1 MVTGLDLSK
10 LFEDKIDNSYS
21 DYVSD
26 AKMQRAFDN
35 AFLRIIENKYRGMDT
50 QKEFDELSELMVI
63 DKRLLINNDRFRTVA
78 VPIASVTTGAST
90 VVFTFA
96 AEHNLVEDDTFT
108 VSDVTGTLTGVNQL
122 HTVTAISITSDT
134 VITLATASTGTA
146 TANTGS
152 ATTQHS
158 STDSMLPD
166 YLHVLAI
173 KSYMYDSSI
182 GGSSPYKIYAGTPG
196 VVEFFRPTSI
206 RTGEFV
212 HSTDLSGSNPQS
224 FVILKSISEF
234 KYEIY
239 DAGDV
244 TMNTPITI
252 PANSVPADPGSF
264 VVRRVSA
271 NWAKYLQSDRRIS
284 QSGKPTINE
293 PRFNQHKNFILMHP
307 QGATCPAV
315 DIDYIRKPKVV
326 VDVTDSILN
335 LNLFYSETLL
345 NRLTDEAVKMFYQE
359 VRDPNQYQIADREMI
374 DNP

>member
-1 MVTGLDLSK
+1 MVTGLDLK
-10 LFEDKIDNSYS
+10 RLFEDKIDNSYS

-26 AKMQRAFDN
+26 PKMQRAFDN

-78 VPIASVTTGAST
+78 VPIASVTTGLLT
-90 VVFTFA
+90 TTFTFA
-96 AEHNLVEDDTFT
+96 AEHNLVEGDTFT
-108 VSDVTGTLTGVNQL
+108 VSDVLGILTGVNVT
-122 HTVTAISITSDT
+122 HTVTAVSIASDT
-134 VITLATASTGTA
+134 VIELATASTGTA

-152 ATTQHS
+152 ATTQHL

-173 KSYMYDSSI
+173 KSYMYDTSKD
-182 GGSSPYKIYAGTPG
+182 GYSPYKVQAGTPG
-196 VVEFFRPTSI
+196 VVEFFRPNKI
-206 RTGEFV
+206 RSGDYV
-212 HSTDLSGSNPQS
+212 HSADLSGTNFQQ
-224 FVILKSISEF
+224 FIILKRINEF

-239 DAGDV
+239 NASDR
-244 TMNTPITI
+244 TMNTPIT
-252 PANSVPADPGSF
+252 VPVAPTNP
-264 VVRRVSA
+264 SA
-271 NWAKYLQSDRRIS
+271 YVLRPVEENWAKYLQSDRRIS
-284 QSGKPTINE
+284 QSGKPTVDE

-307 QGATCPAV
+307 QNASCPAV
-315 DIDYIRKPKVV
+315 DVDYIRKPEVV
-326 VDVTDSILN
+326 IDVTDDVRD

-359 VRDPNQYQIADREMI
+359 VRDPNQYQVADREML

>member
-1 MVTGLDLSK
+1 MVTGLDLK
-10 LFEDKIDNSYS
+10 RLFEDKIDNSYS

-26 AKMQRAFDN
+26 PKMQRAFDN

-78 VPIASVTTGAST
+78 VPIASVTIGTPT
-90 VVFTFA
+90 TFTFA
-96 AEHNLVEDDTFT
+96 AEHNLVEGDTFT
-108 VSDVTGTLTGVNQL
+108 VSDVLGTPTGVNVT
-122 HTVTAISITSDT
+122 HTVTAVSITSDT
-134 VITLATASTGTA
+134 IITLATASTGTA

-152 ATTQHS
+152 ATTQHL

-173 KSYMYDSSI
+173 KSYMYDTSKD
-182 GGSSPYKIYAGTPG
+182 GYSPYKVQAGTPG
-196 VVEFFRPTSI
+196 VVEFFRPNKI
-206 RTGEFV
+206 RSGDYV
-212 HSTDLSGSNPQS
+212 HSVDLSLTNPQQ
-224 FVILKSISEF
+224 FIILKQINEF

-239 DAGDV
+239 NASDR
-244 TMNTPITI
+244 TMNTPIPI
-252 PANSVPADPGSF
+252 SVAPTNLSDF
-264 VVRRVSA
+264 VLRPVEE

-284 QSGKPTINE
+284 QSGKPTVDE

-307 QGATCPAV
+307 QNASCPAV
-315 DIDYIRKPKVV
+315 DVDYIRKPEVV
-326 VDVTDSILN
+326 IDVTDDVRD

-374 DNP
+374 DNQ

>member
-78 VPIASVTTGAST
+78 VPIASVTTGLLT
-90 VVFTFA
+90 TTFTFA

-108 VSDVTGTLTGVNQL
+108 VSDVSGTLTGVNTT
-122 HTVTAISITSDT
+122 HTVTAVSIISDT
-134 VITLATASTGTA
+134 IITLATASTGTA

-152 ATTQHS
+152 ATTQHL

-173 KSYMYDSSI
+173 KSYMYDTSKD
-182 GGSSPYKIYAGTPG
+182 GYSPYKVQAGTPG
-196 VVEFFRPTSI
+196 VVEFFRPNKI
-206 RTGEFV
+206 RSGDYV
-212 HSTDLSGSNPQS
+212 HSADLSGTNPQQ
-224 FVILKSISEF
+224 FIILKQINEF

-239 DAGDV
+239 NASDR
-244 TMNTPITI
+244 TMNTPITV
-252 PANSVPADPGSF
+252 SVAPTNLSDF
-264 VVRRVSA
+264 VLRPVEE

-284 QSGKPTINE
+284 QSGKPTVNE

-307 QGATCPAV
+307 QNASCPSV
-315 DIDYIRKPKVV
+315 DVDYIRKPEVV
-326 VDVTDSILN
+326 IDVTDDVRD

>member
-78 VPIASVTTGAST
+78 VPIASVTTGLLT
-90 VVFTFA
+90 TTFTFA

-108 VSDVTGTLTGVNQL
+108 VSDVSGTPTGVNQL
-122 HTVTAISITSDT
+122 HTVTAVSITSDT

-152 ATTQHS
+152 ATTQHL

-173 KSYMYDSSI
+173 KSYMYDTSTDGYSL
-182 GGSSPYKIYAGTPG
+182 YKVQAGTPG
-196 VVEFFRPTSI
+196 IVEFFRPNKI
-206 RTGEFV
+206 RSGDYV
-212 HSTDLSGSNPQS
+212 HSVELSGTNPQA
-224 FVILKSISEF
+224 FVILKQINEF

-239 DAGDV
+239 NASDR
-244 TMNTPITI
+244 TMNTPIT
-252 PANSVPADPGSF
+252 VPVAPTNP
-264 VVRRVSA
+264 SA
-271 NWAKYLQSDRRIS
+271 YVLRPVEENWAKYLQSDRRIS
-284 QSGKPTINE
+284 QSGKPTVNE

-307 QGATCPAV
+307 QNASCPAV
-315 DIDYIRKPKVV
+315 DVDYIRKPEVV
-326 VDVTDSILN
+326 IDVIDN
-335 LNLFYSETLL
+335 VRDLNLFYSETLL

-359 VRDPNQYQIADREMI
+359 VRDPNQYQIADREML

>member
-78 VPIASVTTGAST
+78 VPIASVDTTPPT
-90 VVFTFA
+90 TTFTFA
-96 AEHNLVEDDTFT
+96 AEHNLVEGDTFT
-108 VSDVTGTLTGVNQL
+108 VSDVLGTLTGVNAT
-122 HTVTAISITSDT
+122 HTVTALSIASDT

-152 ATTQHS
+152 ATTQHL

-173 KSYMYDSSI
+173 KSYMYDTSKDGYSL
-182 GGSSPYKIYAGTPG
+182 YKVEAGTPG
-196 VVEFFRPTSI
+196 VVEFFRPNKI
-206 RTGEFV
+206 RSGDYV
-212 HSTDLSGSNPQS
+212 HSTDLSGPNPQQ
-224 FVILKSISEF
+224 FIILKRINEF

-239 DAGDV
+239 DASDR
-244 TMNTPITI
+244 TMNTPITVA
-252 PANSVPADPGSF
+252 PTNPSGF
-264 VVRRVSA
+264 VVRPVEE

-284 QSGKPTINE
+284 KSGQPTVDE

-307 QGATCPAV
+307 QNASCPAV
-315 DIDYIRKPKVV
+315 DIDYIRKPEVV
-326 VDVTDSILN
+326 IDVTDDVRD

>member
-78 VPIASVTTGAST
+78 VPIASVTTGLLT
-90 VVFTFA
+90 TTFTFA

-108 VSDVTGTLTGVNQL
+108 VSDVSGTLTGVNVT
-122 HTVTAISITSDT
+122 HTVTAVSITSDT
-134 VITLATASTGTA
+134 IITLATASTGTA

-152 ATTQHS
+152 ATTQHL

-173 KSYMYDSSI
+173 KSYMYDTSTDGYSL
-182 GGSSPYKIYAGTPG
+182 YKVQAGTPG
-196 VVEFFRPTSI
+196 IVEFFRPNKI
-206 RTGEFV
+206 RSGDYV
-212 HSTDLSGSNPQS
+212 HSVELSGTNPQA
-224 FVILKSISEF
+224 FVILKQINEF

-239 DAGDV
+239 NASDR
-244 TMNTPITI
+244 TMNTPIT
-252 PANSVPADPGSF
+252 VPVAPTNP
-264 VVRRVSA
+264 SA
-271 NWAKYLQSDRRIS
+271 YVLRPVEENWAKYLQSDRRIS
-284 QSGKPTINE
+284 QSGKPTVNE

-307 QGATCPAV
+307 QNASCPAV
-315 DIDYIRKPKVV
+315 DVDYIRKPEVV
-326 VDVTDSILN
+326 IDVIDN
-335 LNLFYSETLL
+335 VRDLNLFYSETLL

-359 VRDPNQYQIADREMI
+359 VRDPNQYQIADREML

>member
-78 VPIASVTTGAST
+78 VPIASVTTGLLT
-90 VVFTFA
+90 TTFTFA

-108 VSDVTGTLTGVNQL
+108 VSDVLGILTGVNVT
-122 HTVTAISITSDT
+122 HTVTAVSIISDT
-134 VITLATASTGTA
+134 VIELATASTGTA

-152 ATTQHS
+152 ATTQHL

-173 KSYMYDSSI
+173 KSYMYDTSKD
-182 GGSSPYKIYAGTPG
+182 GYSPYKVQAGTPG
-196 VVEFFRPTSI
+196 VVEFFRPNKI
-206 RTGEFV
+206 RSGDYV
-212 HSTDLSGSNPQS
+212 HSADLSLTNPQQ
-224 FVILKSISEF
+224 FIILKRINEF

-239 DAGDV
+239 DASDR
-244 TMNTPITI
+244 TMNTPIT
-252 PANSVPADPGSF
+252 VPVAPTNLSDF
-264 VVRRVSA
+264 VLRPVEE

-284 QSGKPTINE
+284 QSGKPTVNE

-307 QGATCPAV
+307 QNASCPAV
-315 DIDYIRKPKVV
+315 DVDYIRKPEVV
-326 VDVTDSILN
+326 IDVTDDVRD

-359 VRDPNQYQIADREMI
+359 VRDLNQYQVADREML

>member
-78 VPIASVTTGAST
+78 VPIASVTTGPLAT
-90 VVFTFA
+90 TFTFA
-96 AEHNLVEDDTFT
+96 AEHNLVDGDTFT
-108 VSDVTGTLTGVNQL
+108 VSDVSGTLTGVNQL
-122 HTVTAISITSDT
+122 HTVTAISITSTT
-134 VITLATASTGTA
+134 VITLSTASTGTA

-152 ATTQHS
+152 ATTQHL

-173 KSYMYDSSI
+173 KSYMYDTSTD
-182 GGSSPYKIYAGTPG
+182 GYSPYKIEAGTPG
-196 VVEFFRPTSI
+196 IVEFFRPNKI
-206 RTGEFV
+206 RSGDYV
-212 HSTDLSGSNPQS
+212 HSLDLSGNNPQQ
-224 FVILKSISEF
+224 FIILKRINEF

-239 DAGDV
+239 DASDR
-244 TMNTPITI
+244 TMNTPITVGAA
-252 PANSVPADPGSF
+252 PANPSDF
-264 VVRRVSA
+264 IVRPVEE

-284 QSGKPTINE
+284 KSGQPTVDE

-307 QGATCPAV
+307 QNASCPAV
-315 DIDYIRKPKVV
+315 DIDYIRKPEVV
-326 VDVTDSILN
+326 IDVTDDVRD

>member
-26 AKMQRAFDN
+26 EKMQRAFDN

-63 DKRLLINNDRFRTVA
+63 DKSLLINNDRFRTVA
-78 VPIASVTTGAST
+78 VPIASVTIGTT
-90 VVFTFA
+90 TTFTFA

-108 VSDVTGTLTGVNQL
+108 VSDVLGTSTGVNET
-122 HTVTAISITSDT
+122 HTVTAVSIISDT
-134 VITLATASTGTA
+134 VIELATASTGTA

-152 ATTQHS
+152 ATTQHL

-173 KSYMYDSSI
+173 KSYMYDTSTD
-182 GGSSPYKIYAGTPG
+182 GYSPYKVQAGTPG
-196 VVEFFRPTSI
+196 IVEFFRPNKI
-206 RTGEFV
+206 RSGDYV
-212 HSTDLSGSNPQS
+212 HSVELSETNPQA
-224 FVILKSISEF
+224 FVILKQINEF

-239 DAGDV
+239 NASDR
-244 TMNTPITI
+244 TMNTPITVTVA
-252 PANSVPADPGSF
+252 PTNP
-264 VVRRVSA
+264 SA
-271 NWAKYLQSDRRIS
+271 YVLRPIEENWAKYLQSDRRIS

>member
-26 AKMQRAFDN
+26 EKMQRAFDN

-63 DKRLLINNDRFRTVA
+63 DKSLLINNDRFRTVA
-78 VPIASVTTGAST
+78 VPIASVTIGTPT
-90 VVFTFA
+90 TFTFA
-96 AEHNLVEDDTFT
+96 AEHNLVEGDTFT
-108 VSDVTGTLTGVNQL
+108 VSDVVGTLTGVNQL
-122 HTVTAISITSDT
+122 HTVPAAFTPTT
-134 VITLATASTGTA
+134 VTLATASTGAA

-152 ATTQHS
+152 ATTQHL

-173 KSYMYDSSI
+173 KSYMYDTSTDGYSL
-182 GGSSPYKIYAGTPG
+182 YKVQAGTPG
-196 VVEFFRPTSI
+196 IVEFFRPNKI
-206 RTGEFV
+206 RSGDYV
-212 HSTDLSGSNPQS
+212 HSVELSGSNPQA
-224 FVILKSISEF
+224 FIILKQINEF

-239 DAGDV
+239 NASDR
-244 TMNTPITI
+244 TMNTPIPVTVA
-252 PANSVPADPGSF
+252 PTNP
-264 VVRRVSA
+264 SA
-271 NWAKYLQSDRRIS
+271 YVLRPIEENWAKYLQSDRRIS
-284 QSGKPTINE
+284 QSGKPTVNE

-307 QGATCPAV
+307 QNASCPSV
-315 DIDYIRKPKVV
+315 DVDYIRKPEVV
-326 VDVTDSILN
+326 IDVIDN
-335 LNLFYSETLL
+335 VRDLNLFYSETLL